1 MEYRK
6 LGKAGTR
13 VSAVSLGG
21 WLTFGASL
29 SEKQSHRILDVAVE
43 HGINFIDLADVY
55 AHGKAERIVGNYL
68 KGKDRSRFVI
78 SSKVFWPMSSDV
90 NDRGLS
96 RKHVYES
103 IHRSLKRLG
112 TDYLDIYFCHRYD
125 TDTPLE
131 ETIRIMDDLVHQ
143 GKIIYWG
150 TSVWTA
156 AQIEKAVG
164 LSNRFMAY
172 PPQVE
177 QPRYNMLDRH
187 IEREVLPTCE
197 SHGIGL
203 TVWSPLAGGILTG
216 KYNEGIPPG
225 SRAATS
231 DWLKEELTE
240 ENLQKVRE
248 LTRLA
253 RDLGMTMAELALA
266 WVLRLPQISSAI
278 TGATREEHILSNV
291 RAVEA
296 RERLTPEVLERIER
310 ILQNKPE
317 PPNMLTGD

>member
-13 VSAVSLGG
+13 VSAVSIGG

-29 SEKQSHRILDVAVE
+29 SERTSHRILDVAVE

-55 AHGKAERIVGNYL
+55 AHGKAESIVGNYL
-68 KGKDRSRFVI
+68 KGKDRTRFVI

-96 RKHVYES
+96 RKHVFES
-103 IHRSLKRLG
+103 VHRSLKRLG

-125 TDTPLE
+125 TETPLE
-131 ETIRIMDDLVHQ
+131 ETVRIMDDLVHQ

-156 AQIEKAVG
+156 AQIEKAMG
-164 LSNRFMAY
+164 LSAHFLAY

-187 IEREVLPTCE
+187 IEREILPTCE
-197 SHGIGL
+197 AHGIGL

-231 DWLKEELTE
+231 DWLKAELTE
-240 ENLQKVRE
+240 ENIQKVRE

-253 RDLGMTMAELALA
+253 SDLGMTMAELAIA

-278 TGATREEHILSNV
+278 TGATREEHVRSNV
-291 RAVEA
+291 RAVEV
-296 RERLTPEVLERIER
+296 RNRLTPEVLERIEQ